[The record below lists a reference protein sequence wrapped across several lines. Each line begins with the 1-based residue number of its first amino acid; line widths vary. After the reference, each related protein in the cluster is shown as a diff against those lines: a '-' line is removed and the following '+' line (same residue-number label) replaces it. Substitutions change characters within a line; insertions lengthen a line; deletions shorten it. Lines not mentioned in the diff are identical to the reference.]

1 VRAIARCI
9 VLPLLLTATAGC
21 SPSVDLTR
29 AVRLEGISTGWYEAS
44 ADAGQIKLVPAIS
57 FKLRNVSND
66 TLRTLQVNAIF
77 KRVSEDT
84 EWGSDF
90 RTVVGS
96 TGLYPADTTGRVF
109 VKSGLGYVG
118 SDSRFDLLKNSQFV
132 DAHVEI
138 YAKSMAGGWTP
149 VGSYPIARQFIE
161 PSNP

>member
-1 VRAIARCI
+1 VRAIIRCI
-9 VLPLLLTATAGC
+9 AVPLVLSAAAGC
-21 SPSVDLTR
+21 SPPVDITR

-44 ADAGQIKLVPAIS
+44 GDAGQIKLVPAIS

-77 KRVSEDT
+77 KRVTEDT

-118 SDSRFDLLKNSQFV
+118 SESKFDMLKNSQFV

-138 YAKSMAGGWTP
+138 YAKSMAGAWTT
-149 VGSYPIARQFIE
+149 VGRYPIVRQFIE
-161 PSNP
+161 PSSP